1 MSTDAEDNEPKR
13 RWYEVL
19 GPGLEAGDDA
29 ALGQLLVDPALELGL
44 GLLGVILPGLP
55 TTPFVL
61 LAAACYAR
69 ASPRLY
75 AWLLANPV
83 FGPLICD
90 WRAYGAVPRRAK
102 WLAILTMAVTV
113 GLSVWMLAGRPWLQ
127 AMVVII
133 VGIVALWLWRRPEPP
148 VLL

>member
-1 MSTDAEDNEPKR
+1 MLADELLKDQRLHRSR
-13 RWYEVL
+13 VVRWL
-19 GPGLEAGDDA
+19 LWLAGTVA
-29 ALGQLLVDPALELGL
+29 LGL

-69 ASPRLY
+69 ASLRLY

-102 WLAILTMAVTV
+102 WIAILTMAVTV

-148 VLL
+148 VLP

>member
-1 MSTDAEDNEPKR
+1 MLADELLKGQRLHRSR
-13 RWYEVL
+13 VVRWL
-19 GPGLEAGDDA
+19 LRLAGTVA
-29 ALGQLLVDPALELGL
+29 LGL

-113 GLSVWMLAGRPWLQ
+113 GLSVWTLAGRPWLQ

-148 VLL
+148 VLP